1 MIGTTIAHYEILE
14 ARSVCGLGDSYLA
27 RDTTEGRLVTV
38 HLLPRELS
46 RDPDA
51 IQRALHE
58 ARTVCRPS
66 HPHICTVHDAGLH
79 DGAAYLV
86 TEVTEGRP
94 LSALVSHG
102 PLDLQV
108 ILDFGVQIADALG
121 TAHARGIAHEALDPR
136 SVLVTEGDQVKVM
149 DFGVARIAGRA
160 TGGGPAGDLAALGR
174 ILEEMAR
181 GASSSSRIEGPLP
194 PLLEPIVRRSLG
206 GCVEGAFGSV
216 AEMAGDLTR
225 AMTEAGP
232 RFVPPPFVPLPMN
245 GKKESVARSRR
256 VALAA
261 TGVLLA
267 GLAVGILTCS

>member
-1 MIGTTIAHYEILE
+1 MIGTTISRYELLE
-14 ARSVCGLGDSYLA
+14 ARGVCGLGDSYLA
-27 RDTTEGRLVTV
+27 RDTMEGRLVNV

-46 RDPDA
+46 RDPEA

-58 ARTVCRPS
+58 ARSVCKPS

-79 DGAAYLV
+79 DGVPFLV
-86 TEVTEGRP
+86 AEVTEGRP
-94 LSALVSHG
+94 LSDLVSQG

-108 ILDFGVQIADALG
+108 LLDFGVQIADALG

-136 SVLVTEGDQVKVM
+136 SVLVTEGDQIKLM
-149 DFGVARIAGRA
+149 DFGTARIAGRA

-174 ILEEMAR
+174 ILEEMAW
-181 GASSSSRIEGPLP
+181 GASSSATREGPLP
-194 PLLEPIVRRSLG
+194 PLLEPIVQRALGAGGRRP
-206 GCVEGAFGSV
+206 FTSV
-216 AEMAGDLTR
+216 AEMAGELTR

-245 GKKESVARSRR
+245 GKKESTGRSRR

-261 TGVLLA
+261 AGVLLA
-267 GLAVGILTCS
+267 GVAIGILTCS